1 MILNLTV
8 NLFDYAGGIFSY
20 MCLAPLIFAGDYD
33 DKTESELSQII
44 GSTTFVVIYLV
55 NQFTRLF
62 DQIRNIADVLACGKR
77 VSEIYYSPHLKGGD
91 EDDDIDGDNLISNE
105 QVVHDSRSE
114 NLQLSSQLLN
124 VTNATVNRFGSDQSL
139 ITNLSFTVDSN
150 NDSVLIIG
158 GNGLGKSTFFR
169 ACSGLWP
176 VSKGQIRST
185 DSVMFVQGRDF
196 S

>member
-55 NQFTRLF
+55 NQYTRLF

-77 VSEIYYSPHLKGGD
+77 VSEIYYSPHLKD
-91 EDDDIDGDNLISNE
+91 EDIDSDDLISNE

-114 NLQLSSQLLN
+114 MQLSSQLLRVSN
-124 VTNATVNRFGSDQSL
+124 VTVNRFGSDQPL
-139 ITNLSFTVDSN
+139 INNLSFTVDSN
-150 NDSVLIIG
+150 NDSLLIIG

-176 VSKGQIRST
+176 VTKGRIQTI
-185 DSVMFVQGRDF
+185 DNVMFVQGKGF
-196 S
+196 